1 MTGLHSVEYKE
12 MLIEHAASEMKHV
25 TEFSDVIVGLGGHPT
40 EDSNQFFKYSEP
52 KEIIQYAL
60 DMEVR
65 VIENYTQRINQAEEL
80 GGVDG
85 KWLEIFL
92 EKQVEHSRQDVDQ
105 FRQILRGI

>member
-1 MTGLHSVEYKE
+1 MGG
-12 MLIEHAASEMKHV
+12 ASEDDEAMKWFLNRANGGDVLILRTSGADGYNDYMWSTLGISLNSIETIVCHNALASQEPYI
-25 TEFSDVIVGLGGHPT
+25 TE
-40 EDSNQFFKYSEP
+40 
-52 KEIIQYAL
+52 
-60 DMEVR
+60 
-65 VIENYTQRINQAEEL
+65 RINQAEEL